1 MLTRKNFRSVLLM
14 VTLLLAC
21 GHTIAL
27 ADTVVATVSVPQE
40 PVSVALSPLGD
51 RAYVASNRSRVIS
64 IIDTATLTIINST
77 TLPLPPNGLALTP
90 DGTQLWVALDTAS
103 GNRVLVFDPA
113 LQLMREIPVC
123 RMPMNIA
130 FRSNGGQGFVSCAFD
145 GAVSI
150 VQVSDGRVL
159 NTVRVGDNPNGIAVA
174 SDPNTGAN
182 TVYVANTNSN
192 SISYFRPSNPT
203 AVGTIQGV
211 PAPVGVA
218 TSPDG
223 SQAYFTSLTGNSL
236 SVVNVASNQIVRTI
250 PTCVQPYGVAAR
262 LNANGGR
269 RIYVACQGSN
279 IVQKFQPNGTLL
291 EVIPAGMRPRAI
303 ATALFSNPFVLGNI
317 LSSDVTVGRADD
329 R

>member
-1 MLTRKNFRSVLLM
+1 M

-51 RAYVASNRSRVIS
+51 RAYVASNRSSVIS
-64 IIDTATLTIINST
+64 IINTAAASSNRIP
-77 TLPLPPNGLALTP
+77 LPLPPNGLAVTP
-90 DGTQLWVALDTAS
+90 DGTQLWVALDTIS
-103 GNRVLVFDPA
+103 GNRVFVFDA
-113 LQLMREIPVC
+113 ASLQLIREIPVG

-130 FRSNGGQGFVSCAFD
+130 FRSNGRQGFVTNAFD
-145 GAVSI
+145 GTVSI
-150 VQVSDGRVL
+150 VQVSDGQVL
-159 NTVRVGDNPNGIAVA
+159 NTVRVGENPNGIAVA

-192 SISYFRPSNPT
+192 SISYFRPSNPA

-218 TSPDG
+218 TSADG
-223 SQAYFTSLTGNSL
+223 SQAYVTSFTGNSL
-236 SVVNVASNQIVRTI
+236 AVINVASNQIVRTI

-269 RIYVACQGSN
+269 RIYVACQLSN
-279 IVQKFQPNGTLL
+279 IVQKFQANGTPLDP
-291 EVIPAGMRPRAI
+291 IPAGMRPRAI
-303 ATALFSNPFVLGNI
+303 ATALFSDLVVVGNI
-317 LSSDVTVGRADD
+317 VSNDVTVIRADD